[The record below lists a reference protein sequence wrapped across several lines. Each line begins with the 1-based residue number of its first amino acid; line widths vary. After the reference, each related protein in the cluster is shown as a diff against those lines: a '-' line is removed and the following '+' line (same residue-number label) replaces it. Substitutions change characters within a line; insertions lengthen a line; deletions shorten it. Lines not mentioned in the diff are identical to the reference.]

1 MGGGLL
7 LKLFIFNNTIST
19 KEEKQAENIL
29 YYYPPGVK
37 LDDQLMD
44 IGLSGAFVG
53 FHNNFDPDSDISC
66 LVTDS
71 YQFVWF
77 SAEPEYWIGIAT
89 KRQSESQ
96 GSSVEDYEESSLKA
110 YLRQGYHL
118 FRLHYG
124 TMSRFRE
131 NGQMDGLLSTLKSFW
146 DIYTASML
154 EPVSLGTDL
163 FDTMDGIK
171 YLPVDRSAYLK
182 VQALINQLETSFPVI
197 TTSMVLIDSLLLYT
211 GLNVEDTHTLYKY
224 LSRTTKIQSGKGV
237 DYTLAL
243 NHPKKGQEGFTG
255 FLTPTLGIDIGKTG
269 LRQFRDKVLGRKADA
284 EQLPITLWVGPLRE
298 SSSYGNQL
306 SQTSLVV
313 YQCGRI
319 MFSFLCDPE
328 AMKKQ
333 QGETTTNF
341 YRGLKDKIS
350 EALPK
355 ISTITDSITK
365 SLLWDEAY
373 QYIYF
378 NRMNLALKSSLRR
391 RGAAE
396 QETLRHVER
405 LRKEFVEM
413 PNIKEAWA
421 RTKENT
427 WVVGRK
433 SGSREFYSVFE
444 GKSHLSEAHEEV
456 KRVSQ
461 VFFNGIFVD

>member
-19 KEEKQAENIL
+19 KEEKQAENVL
-29 YYYPPGVK
+29 YYYPAGVK

-53 FHNNFDPDSDISC
+53 FHSNFDPDSEISS

-77 SAEPEYWIGIAT
+77 SPEPEYWIGVAT
-89 KRQSESQ
+89 KRQAESQ
-96 GSSVEDYEESSLKA
+96 GPTTEDCEEASLKA
-110 YLRQGYHL
+110 YLRKGYHL
-118 FRLHYG
+118 YRLHYG

-131 NGQMDGLLSTLKSFW
+131 NNKMETLISTLKTFW
-146 DIYTASML
+146 DIYTANMI

-182 VQALINQLETSFPVI
+182 VQALINQLEISFPVI
-197 TTSMVLIDSLLLYT
+197 RTSMVLIDSLLLYT

-224 LSRTTKIQSGKGV
+224 LSRTTKTSGGRGS
-237 DYTLAL
+237 DHLLTL
-243 NHPKKGQEGFTG
+243 NHPKKGQDGFTG
-255 FLTPTLGIDIGKTG
+255 FLTPTFGIDIGKTG
-269 LRQFRDKVLGRKADA
+269 LRQFRDKMLGRKNDT
-284 EQLPITLWVGPLRE
+284 EHNPITLWVGPLRE
-298 SSSYGNQL
+298 SSSYGNNL
-306 SQTSLVV
+306 SQTSLVA
-313 YQCGRI
+313 YQSGRI
-319 MFSFLCDPE
+319 VFAFLCDPE
-328 AMKKQ
+328 IMTKQ
-333 QGETTTNF
+333 VEVTTSF
-341 YRGLKDKIS
+341 YRGLKEKLT

-355 ISTITDSITK
+355 ISTITDTITK

-396 QETLRHVER
+396 QETLRHIER

-413 PNIKEAWA
+413 PN
-421 RTKENT
+421 
-427 WVVGRK
+427 VC
-433 SGSREFYSVFE
+433 
-444 GKSHLSEAHEEV
+444 
-456 KRVSQ
+456 
-461 VFFNGIFVD
+461 